1 MSPSRDVEIG
11 HLLNALLPHSG
22 NVTQKPPTGGDWGW
36 GDPEPGRHS
45 HELDNFAQARDFVQ
59 ALRVGAAFIQSQLPW
74 GQRGTGGQAPLWA
87 GRTRK
92 GHRPGTP
99 GIAALCGPGPLP
111 LRCPDSQEPESLHR
125 REGGSW
131 GQRGTLVVSALGGP
145 WAHLAT
151 STSRYQACPL
161 GAMLPHLQSG
171 ALSPARQALGLWGS
185 RVW

>member
-1 MSPSRDVEIG
+1 M
-11 HLLNALLPHSG
+11 
-22 NVTQKPPTGGDWGW
+22 TQKPPTVGDWGW

-45 HELDNFAQARDFVQ
+45 HELDNFVQARDFVQ

-111 LRCPDSQEPESLHR
+111 LRCPDSQEPESLHC

-131 GQRGTLVVSALGGP
+131 GPRGTLVVSALDGP

-151 STSRYQACPL
+151 STSRHQACPL

-171 ALSPARQALGLWGS
+171 ALSPAHQALGLGGS
-185 RVW
+185 RAW

>member
-22 NVTQKPPTGGDWGW
+22 NVTQKLPTVGDWGW

-45 HELDNFAQARDFVQ
+45 HELDNFVQARDFVQ

-131 GQRGTLVVSALGGP
+131 GPRGTLVVSALDGP

-151 STSRYQACPL
+151 STSRHQACPL

-171 ALSPARQALGLWGS
+171 ALSPAHRALGLWGS
-185 RVW
+185 RAW